1 MFGATGAVV
10 GVTPVQ
16 AELMADMNAH
26 LLHEGAVVF
35 ARVTVDWNG
44 TGCALRNG
52 AIVQGNVVSVTP
64 YRRQGS
70 KGSEVVLAFTEA
82 QCGDLKMGAFQL
94 LLAAVAA
101 PPQKQRYGHDL
112 GLPLSTAGCGEAWLL
127 SGSCR

>member
-1 MFGATGAVV
+1 MAFVPGCPAVFGATGAVA

-26 LLHEGAVVF
+26 LLQEGAVVF
-35 ARVTVDWNG
+35 ARVTVDWRG
-44 TGCALRNG
+44 TGCTLRNG

-64 YRRQGS
+64 YHRQGS
-70 KGSEVVLAFTEA
+70 KGSEVVLAFTKA

-101 PPQKQRYGHDL
+101 PPQNSEMG
-112 GLPLSTAGCGEAWLL
+112 
-127 SGSCR
+127 